1 MIMPD
6 GEKKNVRF
14 VTGDLGKSFQKSSV
28 FCMRALTLFYL
39 AVVVLALPFYYDRK
53 TGYGTIGT
61 TKSEFFRTWGFRL
74 APCMVVLF
82 LIYLLAALV
91 CRMREKKGQKG
102 VWVSLTGEIQSSLTL
117 TDRFAIGYALVLC
130 ASFYFTDYRETA
142 LLGEEHWYMGF
153 LPGLVLLGSYF
164 AISRLLTKRL
174 CKGLLCALLA
184 ASFVVFLLG
193 LLNRYRINPLG
204 IEYVDRNFISTIGNI
219 NWYCGYWAV
228 LFPVGCV
235 MFLFCD
241 GGWDKK
247 QARGILKK
255 GLLALW
261 CAVGFATGVTQGSAS
276 GMFALTVMTLAMGC
290 VALRGQDGCVRFG
303 QFLELLLIFSVTAL
317 LVSGAERL
325 FPGRNDYSSELLY
338 RIITK
343 TPVFLIFGIAVLWS
357 YMWYQTLQ
365 TLHGEKTVRIVRKIW
380 RGIVVTAMAAL
391 ALYVVLVVCNTRW
404 PGSIGSLSKN
414 EEVFLFNGKW
424 GSQRGGTWSAGIR
437 VWLAQDPLHKLI
449 GVGPDAMADFI
460 YSGQD
465 GKLLAAVSEQFS
477 GYRLTN
483 AHGEWITLLAD
494 TGVLGLLCFAGM
506 MLSSM
511 IRLLRQQGAGLA
523 GIVCIA
529 CGFAVLSYTANNVFS
544 FEQTVNMTQIF
555 VVMGLG
561 EYGMRKNK
569 LSEQMF

>member
-6 GEKKNVRF
+6 GEKKNLRF
-14 VTGDLGKSFQKSSV
+14 LTEDIGKSFQKSSV
-28 FCMRALTLFYL
+28 FCMRALTIFYL
-39 AVVVLALPFYYDRK
+39 AVIVLALPFYYDREA
-53 TGYGTIGT
+53 GYGTIGT
-61 TKSEFFRTWGFRL
+61 TKSVFFRTWGFRL
-74 APCMVVLF
+74 APCMTVLF

-91 CRMREKKGQKG
+91 CRMRENKGRKG
-102 VWVSLTGEIQSSLTL
+102 VWVSLPGRIRSSLTL

-130 ASFYFTDYRETA
+130 ASYCFTDYRETA
-142 LLGEEHWYMGF
+142 LLGAPGWYMGF

-174 CKGLLCALLA
+174 CKGLLCTLLA

-193 LLNRYRINPLG
+193 ILNRYRINPLR
-204 IEYVDRNFISTIGNI
+204 IEYAGRNFISTIGNI

-228 LFPVGCV
+228 LFPVGCGI
-235 MFLFCD
+235 FLFCD
-241 GGWDKK
+241 GGSENK
-247 QARGILKK
+247 RISGIIKK

-261 CAVGFATGVTQGSAS
+261 CAVGLATGVTQGSAS

-303 QFLELLLIFSVTAL
+303 QFLELLLIFSVTVL

-325 FPGRNDYSSELLY
+325 FPGRNDYSSELY
-338 RIITK
+338 RIITR
-343 TPVFLIFGIAVLWS
+343 TPFFLIAGVAVMWC

-365 TLHGEKTVRIVRKIW
+365 TLHEEKTVRIVRKIW
-380 RGIVVTAMAAL
+380 WGIVVAAAAAL

-414 EEVFLFNGKW
+414 EVFLFDGKW

-437 VWLAQDPLHKLI
+437 VWLAQDPLHKLV

-465 GKLLAAVSEQFS
+465 GKLLAAVSEQFT

-511 IRLLRQQGAGLA
+511 IRLLRQKESGFA

-529 CGFAVLSYTANNVFS
+529 CGLAVLSYTANNVFS

-555 VVMGLG
+555 VIMGLG
-561 EYGMRKNK
+561 EYTTRKNK
-569 LSEQMF
+569 FSEQVF

>member
-6 GEKKNVRF
+6 GEKKNLRF
-14 VTGDLGKSFQKSSV
+14 LTGDLGKSFQKSSV

-61 TKSEFFRTWGFRL
+61 TKSVFFRTWGFRL
-74 APCMVVLF
+74 APYMTVLF

-91 CRMREKKGQKG
+91 CKMREKKGQKG
-102 VWVSLTGEIQSSLTL
+102 VWVSLPRKIRSSLTL

-130 ASFYFTDYRETA
+130 ASYCLTDYRETA
-142 LLGEEHWYMGF
+142 LLGAPGWYMGL
-153 LPGLVLLGSYF
+153 LPNLVLLGSYF

-193 LLNRYRINPLG
+193 ILNRYRINPLHF
-204 IEYVDRNFISTIGNI
+204 EYAGRTYISTIGNI

-228 LFPVGCV
+228 LFPVGCG

-247 QARGILKK
+247 QPRGILKK

-261 CAVGFATGVTQGSAS
+261 CAVGFATGVTQGSVS

-290 VALRGQDGCVRFG
+290 VALRGQDGRVRFG
-303 QFLELLLIFSVTAL
+303 QFLELLLLFSVTVL
-317 LVSGAERL
+317 LVAGAERL

-343 TPVFLIFGIAVLWS
+343 TPFFLIAGVAVMWC

-380 RGIVVTAMAAL
+380 RGIVVTAVAAL
-391 ALYVVLVVCNTRW
+391 ALYAVLVVCNTRW
-404 PGSIGSLSKN
+404 PGSIGSLSEK
-414 EEVFLFNGKW
+414 EAFFFDGKW
-424 GSQRGGTWSAGIR
+424 GSQRGGTWSAGMR
-437 VWLAQDPLHKLI
+437 VWLAQDPLHKLV

-465 GKLLAAVSEQFS
+465 GKLLAAVSEQFY

-511 IRLLRQQGAGLA
+511 IRLLRQRGSGFA

-561 EYGMRKNK
+561 EYMMRKNK